1 MYHIVQMVLIL
12 IQMEHVYQNA
22 LQEHLEILLLTSV
35 IQLAQIHILLI
46 LLQICVYLYVH
57 MATLVI

>member
-1 MYHIVQMVLIL
+1 MALIL

-46 LLQICVYLYVH
+46 LRQICVYLYVH

>member
-1 MYHIVQMVLIL
+1 MYHIVQMALIL

-46 LLQICVYLYVH
+46 LRQICVYLYVH